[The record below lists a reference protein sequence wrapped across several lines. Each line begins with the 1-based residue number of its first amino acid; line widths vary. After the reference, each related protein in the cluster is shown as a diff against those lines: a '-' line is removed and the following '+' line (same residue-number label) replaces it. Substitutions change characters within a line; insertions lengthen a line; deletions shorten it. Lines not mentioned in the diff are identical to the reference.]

1 MEGFLVKASF
11 FDINCS
17 LSSLVDVVRWRA
29 LHHPDECAFTYLHSD
44 AEELHLSYGELDLQ
58 ARAIGATLQSQLF
71 PGARALLL
79 YSPGPDFIAAFLG
92 CLYASVIAVPTYLPR
107 ATRQNGGLL
116 TLCSIA
122 NNAHPAV
129 ILTRSTLMASLR
141 TTLEQVPDFHDIPFL
156 PTDTIHNAKAQEW
169 QQGKIDGDTLAFL
182 QYTSG
187 STGSP
192 KGVMLSHSNLL
203 HNISLIS
210 KSFNI
215 PKSMVCWLPPYHDMG
230 LIGNILGSLCVHATP
245 ATILAPIA
253 FLQHPYRWLST
264 ISKTRAD
271 TSGAP
276 NFAYDLCVRRITAQQ
291 RDTLDLSCWRVA
303 FTGAEPIRRETL
315 DRFTEFFAPC
325 GFRPEAF
332 YPCYGLAE
340 ATLFVTGGPAETLP
354 TVQTFDEKELTHNR
368 AVPVPAHHDHAQT
381 LVSCG
386 HVSPEAHVVI
396 VDPETLKPCAPNEVG
411 EIWVTG
417 PGVACG
423 YWNRPEETTAT
434 FKAYIAG
441 SEDGPFLRTGDLGVV
456 IDDQL
461 FVTGR
466 LKDLIIIRGQNFYPQ
481 DLELVVENCHDAIR
495 LNCCAAFSIQGQDKE
510 ELVVAAEIDPRCIPE
525 NVTRSS
531 GSSHRFTKINMQDLI
546 TTIRR
551 SIAEQ
556 FELSVSHVALLNA
569 GGLPRTSSGKI
580 QRRVCRED
588 FLTDSLSRWGN

>member
-1 MEGFLVKASF
+1 MKASF
-11 FDINCS
+11 FGIDDP

-29 LHHPDECAFTYLHSD
+29 LHHPDERAFTYLHSD

-79 YSPGPDFIAAFLG
+79 YSPGPDFITAFLG
-92 CLYASVIAVPTYLPR
+92 CLYAGVIAVPTYLPR
-107 ATRQNGGLL
+107 ATRQNGGLF

-122 NNAHPAV
+122 NNARPSA
-129 ILTRSTLMASLR
+129 ILTRSTLVASLR
-141 TTLEQVPDFHDIPFL
+141 TTLEQVPDFHGIPFL
-156 PTDTIHNAKAQEW
+156 PTDTIPNAQAQEW
-169 QQGKIDGDTLAFL
+169 RQGKIDGDTLAFL

-210 KSFNI
+210 DSFKI

-230 LIGNILGSLCVHATP
+230 LIGNILGTLCVHAAP
-245 ATILAPIA
+245 AILMAPIA
-253 FLQHPYRWLST
+253 FLQHPFRWLST
-264 ISKTRAD
+264 ISKIRAD

-276 NFAYDLCVRRITAQQ
+276 NFAYDLCTRRITPQQ

-303 FTGAEPIRRETL
+303 FCGAEPIRQETFE
-315 DRFTEFFAPC
+315 RFAEFFAPC

-340 ATLFVTGGPAETLP
+340 ATLFVTGGPAETRP
-354 TVQTFDEKELTHNR
+354 TVQTFDEKELTHNL
-368 AVPVPAHHDHAQT
+368 AVPVPVDHEHAQA

-386 HVSPEAHVVI
+386 HVSPEARVVI
-396 VDPETLKPCAPNEVG
+396 ADPETLQPCAPNEIG
-411 EIWVTG
+411 EIWVAG
-417 PGVACG
+417 PGIARG
-423 YWNRPEETTAT
+423 YWNQPAETTTT
-434 FKAYIAG
+434 FKAYLAG

-456 IDDQL
+456 IDVHL

-481 DLELVVENCHDAIR
+481 DLELIVENCHDAIR
-495 LNCCAAFSIQGQDKE
+495 LNCCAAFSIHGQEKE
-510 ELVVAAEIDPRCIPE
+510 ELVVAAEIDPRFIPE
-525 NVTRSS
+525 DVTGSS
-531 GSSHRFTKINMQDLI
+531 YSSHRFKKINAQDLI

-580 QRRVCRED
+580 QHQVCRED
-588 FLTDSLSRWGN
+588 FLADSLSRWGN